1 MFKKIAITAILLGLF
16 LSASLI
22 ADDPPIDPNPLIVH
36 IQADE
41 LLPWRL
47 DVYYYSQW
55 PDPVQ
60 YFGIGTDDRNT
71 RDSQDKPYEF
81 YISLNDE
88 WILFQSG
95 TFPVWTEWFEIIVPI
110 TLPGHDEDPPE

>member
-41 LLPWRL
+41 LLEWRL
-47 DVYYYSQW
+47 DVDYYPSWPPNEYPGQGTENINTGYSQ
-55 PDPVQ
+55 
-60 YFGIGTDDRNT
+60 G
-71 RDSQDKPYEF
+71 KPYEF
-81 YISLNDE
+81 YIFLNDE

-95 TFPVWTEWFEIIVPI
+95 TLPNTDWFEIVVPLD
-110 TLPGHDEDPPE
+110 LPGLDESEY